1 MKIGIKNRWTAEV
14 IFSAEADSIKAAVL
28 LAIEAG
34 ANLSSAD
41 LRRANLRSADLRRAN
56 LRSAD
61 LSSADLSSADLS
73 SADLRSA
80 NLSSANLRRAN
91 MDFTNIP
98 MWCGTLKGVKVDI
111 SLVRQMLLH
120 IFALDCEDKTFK
132 TIKRLIKPF
141 AKLSD
146 KWHYYDEKQKGE

>member
-34 ANLSSAD
+34 ANLS
-41 LRRANLRSADLRRAN
+41 SADLRRAN

>member
-61 LSSADLSSADLS
+61 LSSADLSSAD
-73 SADLRSA
+73 
-80 NLSSANLRRAN
+80 LRRAN